1 MEKLQ
6 KALEKARAT
15 RMART
20 NPVDLN
26 PSAPE
31 VATHG
36 RLESWEPL
44 REMRFDTATLERN
57 LIAAYQGGPAA
68 TYYDIL
74 RTRLRDEAKR
84 NDYKRIAITST
95 RPQAGKSTT
104 LANLAF
110 SFGRLPFHRT
120 MIFDFDL
127 RRPSLHR
134 LLGQTPTHDMGQVMM
149 GEIRFDDH
157 VLRHGDNLA
166 FGMNARAVANPS
178 ELLQS
183 DRAHDFLAAV
193 DETYFPDLMLF
204 DMPPFLAADDAHGFL
219 SNIDGVL
226 LVVEAENTTKAQLD
240 TVEQKLSDLT
250 KVIGVVLNKCNF
262 PDETDVGNYGYDYY

>member
-20 NPVDLN
+20 KPVELN
-26 PSAPE
+26 TTGPE
-31 VATHG
+31 TLPQA
-36 RLESWEPL
+36 LESWEAL
-44 REMRFDTATLERN
+44 QEMRFDNKILDANR
-57 LIAAYQGGPAA
+57 IIGFHGGHTA

-74 RTRLRDEAKR
+74 RTRVRDEAKR
-84 NDYKRIAITST
+84 RGYKRIAITSSG
-95 RPQAGKSTT
+95 PQAGKSTT

-120 MIFDFDL
+120 MVFDFDL

-134 LLGQTPTHDMGQVMM
+134 LLGQTPTHDMGQVIM
-149 GEIRFDDH
+149 GEVRFDEH
-157 VLRHGDNLA
+157 VVRHGDNLA
-166 FGMNARAVANPS
+166 FGLNARAVANPS

-183 DRAHDFLAAV
+183 DRAQDFLAAV

-226 LVVEAENTTKAQLD
+226 LVVEAERTTRAQLD
-240 TVEQKLSDLT
+240 LVEQKLAELT
-250 KVIGVVLNKCNF
+250 TVVGVILNKCNY
-262 PDETDVGNYGYDYY
+262 PDESDVGSYGYGYY